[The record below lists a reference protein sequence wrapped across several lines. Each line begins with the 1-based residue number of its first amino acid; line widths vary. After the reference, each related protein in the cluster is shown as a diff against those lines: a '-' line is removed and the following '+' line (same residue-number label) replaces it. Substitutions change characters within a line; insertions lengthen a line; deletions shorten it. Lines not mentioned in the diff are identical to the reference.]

1 VRAYAQSIGHELGLG
16 RRELDLL
23 NWAALLHDIGKL
35 DVPHEILAK
44 TGRPTPEEWE
54 LLRGHPAAGA
64 KLAEPLRAWLGEWSA
79 AIVEHHERWDGQG
92 YPRGL
97 AGDEI
102 SLAGRIVAVAD
113 VFDVITSTR
122 SYKPSSS
129 VAEARQELA
138 RCAGTQFDPEVVR
151 ALLSISVR
159 QGRLAAPLAWAAHA
173 AALVRLP
180 ATQAANGLSAG
191 AAAVAVG
198 VGVGIGA
205 GIPTHPPAAAPP
217 TSPAMRPA
225 ARPQVAHPASVS
237 HRPAKPGA
245 RARVVRSTPA
255 AHVRRPVVAT
265 SRVAPVDPVENAAPA
280 ARPSPSSTVQRPE
293 PPAAAPEHAPAPRT
307 ASPPAASAT
316 VPAPRQASA
325 SEPVAPAHAPV
336 SAVPP
341 PAVPPTGQVAAPLG
355 DDLTGKVSE
364 VTGDVA
370 SLTGD
375 VASVADPSTP
385 LDDDV
390 SSVLDDV
397 GSLTSHVT
405 SLLSPPPPAAS
416 PSPPQAP
423 SPPPDAPPPP
433 QQRSVVDQAV
443 SLLGGLGK

>member
-205 GIPTHPPAAAPP
+205 AIPPQRPVAAPP
-217 TSPAMRPA
+217 ISPALRHA
-225 ARPQVAHPASVS
+225 APQVAHPAIVS

-245 RARVVRSTPA
+245 RPRLVRITPA
-255 AHVRRPVVAT
+255 AHMRRPVVAT
-265 SRVAPVDPVENAAPA
+265 RRVAPVDPVENAAPA
-280 ARPSPSSTVQRPE
+280 AQPSPSPPVQRPE

-307 ASPPAASAT
+307 ARPPAAPAA
-316 VPAPRQASA
+316 VPAPKPASA
-325 SEPVAPAHAPV
+325 REPVAPAPV
-336 SAVPP
+336 SAVPAA
-341 PAVPPTGQVAAPLG
+341 AVPPPAETAAP
-355 DDLTGKVSE
+355 LTGKVSE

-370 SLTGD
+370 SLTDD

-397 GSLTSHVT
+397 GSLTGHVT
-405 SLLSPPPPAAS
+405 SLLLPPPPAAS

-423 SPPPDAPPPP
+423 SPSPDAPAPA
-433 QQRSVVDQAV
+433 QQGSGSVVDQAV